1 MDLEH
6 ERSEFNYAEKSLNL
20 MQQSK
25 NFELVKKNE
34 GAFIITSLTHV
45 CVWHDAASQKIL
57 HAYHLECMLEDNQI
71 SDFYDLFRS

>member
-25 NFELVKKNE
+25 NFELVKKNRRC
-34 GAFIITSLTHV
+34 FYNNFSHV